1 MNPVEQFFSP
11 TEKPDEE
18 PGAKVTGKRKRDPT
32 TKKEDHDQL
41 KKRARLF
48 CKFPEQWKA
57 VSKYNPKRIE
67 EFCIEQQY
75 MSDQLLHDS
84 IFGFVHTILAVV
96 CDTIG
101 SGDGHIKTEIEND
114 MSLRQCIEK
123 EGVNF
128 TQFLSNRFKI
138 ASLTMIDCING
149 KRREISTRP
158 PEPVI
163 EEINADTNREDPESV
178 GADDNVDHPRTDA
191 TEEETQEGETE
202 QV

>member
-1 MNPVEQFFSP
+1 MNTVEEFF
-11 TEKPDEE
+11 TTQKPDE
-18 PGAKVTGKRKRDPT
+18 PAQVTGKRKRDPT

-48 CKFPEQWKA
+48 CSCEQWKI
-57 VSKYNPKRIE
+57 VSKYNPKRLE

-101 SGDGHIKTEIEND
+101 GGDGHIKTEIEND
-114 MSLRQCIEK
+114 ISLRQCLEK
-123 EGVNF
+123 EGANF

-138 ASLTMIDCING
+138 ASLTMIDCVNG

-163 EEINADTNREDPESV
+163 EETNADTDREDPARSV
-178 GADDNVDHPRTDA
+178 GADDNVDRPDA
-191 TEEETQEGETE
+191 TEEETQEGEA
-202 QV
+202 QQI